1 MGAATG
7 RPGVAGCASATPE
20 CAWRFGSGGNGGCAE
35 RGESNSFASSH
46 SINSSHR
53 RACSCCPRT
62 ASSRFA
68 CLLSCFSSFS
78 FFFLLVTIKTLVP
91 TFFFPGLLCL
101 LRIELGLRALP
112 AEKLWAMKLGLKL
125 LAERAKK
132 HSFWWPYIHKLPE
145 RFRMPVFFSGDEIQQ
160 LQYPPIIH
168 QVKKRCEFLLQ
179 FAAEDI
185 PNIIRDR
192 GNDKHPFG
200 GQQVDASAL
209 GWAMAAVS
217 SRAFCVKQSGE
228 SGCPS
233 LLPLVDMCNHS
244 FTPTARLVQHHTSS
258 AQLLPFL
265 EVILLISWICSS
277 SNNSSF
283 VALQAE
289 CMNFI
294 SLPLL

>member
-1 MGAATG
+1 M
-7 RPGVAGCASATPE
+7 
-20 CAWRFGSGGNGGCAE
+20 
-35 RGESNSFASSH
+35 
-46 SINSSHR
+46 
-53 RACSCCPRT
+53 
-62 ASSRFA
+62 
-68 CLLSCFSSFS
+68 
-78 FFFLLVTIKTLVP
+78 
-91 TFFFPGLLCL
+91 
-101 LRIELGLRALP
+101 
-112 AEKLWAMKLGLKL
+112 
-125 LAERAKK
+125 
-132 HSFWWPYIHKLPE
+132 
-145 RFRMPVFFSGDEIQQ
+145 
-160 LQYPPIIH
+160 
-168 QVKKRCEFLLQ
+168 KKRCEFLLQ

-228 SGCPS
+228 SGCQS

-258 AQLLPFL
+258 AQSLPFL

-294 SLPLL
+294 SAFVIEVILLIL